1 MDFKK
6 TKIAVASLMLASLTA
21 CATNKS
27 NVDNTATGP
36 RNVSTGDLR
45 TPDYRNVSN
54 RDMNRLNNVSY
65 SDTNR
70 FNNRNVSTGDVGT
83 RDNLSLYDNT
93 RYNQNVD
100 NLGANRNNTSGHLGS
115 LNNSSLNAK
124 KVSNDFDF
132 STSEIQPMNYGFI
145 TIDPNSYSTA
155 TPSHQFPHSQ
165 RVQQGNYWYYTF
177 GPASG
182 QTGTKMPQQSTTPQ
196 TGQQATPVN
205 PTAPR
210 SAAPIVPKA
219 TQPAAPSTQ
228 STAGI
233 SQMALQV
240 IELTNNERR
249 KNGLPSLKAD
259 TSLSKV
265 AQVKTN
271 DMQVKHYFSHT
282 SPTYGSPF
290 DMMRDFGV
298 TYKSAGENIAMGQTT
313 AQQVVT
319 AWMNSEGHR
328 KNILSPNYTNIG
340 VGFTQN
346 GAYWSQMFIG
356 K

>member
-1 MDFKK
+1 MGFKK

-21 CATNKS
+21 CATNKN

-45 TPDYRNVSN
+45 TPDYRNVSY

-65 SDTNR
+65 RDTNR
-70 FNNRNVSTGDVGT
+70 LNNLNVSTGDVGT
-83 RDNLSLYDNT
+83 RDNLSLYDGDIGT
-93 RYNQNVD
+93 
-100 NLGANRNNTSGHLGS
+100 NRNNTSGHLGS
-115 LNNSSLNAK
+115 MNNQNISNGRVNTRN
-124 KVSNDFDF
+124 VSNDFDF
-132 STSEIQPMNYGFI
+132 STSEITPMNYGFI

-155 TPSHQFPHSQ
+155 TPSHMYPHSK

-177 GPASG
+177 GPATG
-182 QTGTKMPQQSTTPQ
+182 QTGAKMPQQSTTPL
-196 TGQQATPVN
+196 TGQQAAPVN
-205 PTAPR
+205 PTVPRTTAP
-210 SAAPIVPKA
+210 VPKA
-219 TQPAAPSTQ
+219 TQPSAPAAP

-249 KNGLPSLKAD
+249 KNGLPALKAD

-265 AQVKTN
+265 AQVKSN
-271 DMQVKHYFSHT
+271 DMQAKHYFSHT

-313 AQQVVT
+313 AQQVIT

-328 KNILSPNYTNIG
+328 RNILSPNYTNIG
-340 VGFTQN
+340 VGFTQSGN
-346 GAYWSQMFIG
+346 YWSQMFIG

>member
-1 MDFKK
+1 
-6 TKIAVASLMLASLTA
+6 
-21 CATNKS
+21 
-27 NVDNTATGP
+27 
-36 RNVSTGDLR
+36 
-45 TPDYRNVSN
+45 
-54 RDMNRLNNVSY
+54 
-65 SDTNR
+65 
-70 FNNRNVSTGDVGT
+70 
-83 RDNLSLYDNT
+83 
-93 RYNQNVD
+93 
-100 NLGANRNNTSGHLGS
+100 
-115 LNNSSLNAK
+115 
-124 KVSNDFDF
+124 
-132 STSEIQPMNYGFI
+132 MNYGFI

-155 TPSHQFPHSQ
+155 TPSHMYPHSK

-177 GPASG
+177 GPATGQSG
-182 QTGTKMPQQSTTPQ
+182 AKTPQQSITPQ
-196 TGQQATPVN
+196 TGQQAAPVN

-210 SAAPIVPKA
+210 ITTPAVPKA
-219 TQPAAPSTQ
+219 TQPSAPAAP

-249 KNGLPSLKAD
+249 KNGLPALKAD
-259 TSLSKV
+259 SSLSKV
-265 AQVKTN
+265 AQVKSN
-271 DMQVKHYFSHT
+271 DMQAKHYFSHT

-340 VGFTQN
+340 VGFTQSGN
-346 GAYWSQMFIG
+346 YWSQMFIG